1 MIVTGPSLIGETA
14 LVNDPAGIRRVL
26 VDNVGNYEKDHLQLR
41 ILSAGAPENTA
52 MGLLVATGE
61 Q

>member
-26 VDNVGNYEKDHLQLR
+26 VDNVGNYEKDHLHLR